1 MFARKSIKTMY
12 HLLSVLTAL
21 ILLLAAVGCQPEPTP
36 QPTKTEAP
44 AVKTEAPV
52 AQTEAP
58 AASEAPALE
67 ATQAPATVGAS
78 DLPAAF
84 ADPSKK
90 VRVALVRKV
99 GEGGFME
106 RYLAGAQSMA
116 DELGLELVESNAR
129 GDDAKMVTAIETAIQ
144 QKMDAIIVDHGQTDT
159 VQSVIE
165 QAMAAGIKV
174 LTFDTVINNPAVPEI
189 EQDDLLIG
197 FMLSKALATAYAG
210 QAKVIYVNVGGYAPL
225 DKRDRMWEDFKW
237 RYAGLEEVAKTG
249 AVTDNTAADT
259 QTRVEAVLKENPD
272 AQVAI
277 AMWDEFAKGT
287 VRAILGAGKSDQ
299 VKVYSVDITNE
310 DIAMMTDA
318 GSPWVATV
326 ATDSYSVGRLAVR
339 TAAAMVGGEPV
350 AKYLQVAPSLIT
362 QEFLLSNKITNM
374 DELVAALPA
383 LGESPL
389 VWPGWICS
397 LVNK

>member
-1 MFARKSIKTMY
+1 
-12 HLLSVLTAL
+12 
-21 ILLLAAVGCQPEPTP
+21 
-36 QPTKTEAP
+36 
-44 AVKTEAPV
+44 
-52 AQTEAP
+52 
-58 AASEAPALE
+58 
-67 ATQAPATVGAS
+67 
-78 DLPAAF
+78 
-84 ADPSKK
+84 
-90 VRVALVRKV
+90 
-99 GEGGFME
+99 
-106 RYLAGAQSMA
+106 
-116 DELGLELVESNAR
+116 
-129 GDDAKMVTAIETAIQ
+129 
-144 QKMDAIIVDHGQTDT
+144 
-159 VQSVIE
+159 
-165 QAMAAGIKV
+165 V

-197 FMLSKALATAYAG
+197 FMLSKALATDYAG
-210 QAKVIYVNVGGYAPL
+210 QAKVIYVNVGGFAPL

-287 VRAILGAGKSDQ
+287 VRAILGAAKAEQ

-310 DIAMMTDA
+310 DIAMMTEA

-350 AKYLQVAPSLIT
+350 AKYLQVAPSLIS
-362 QEFLLSNKITNM
+362 QEFLLSNNITNM
-374 DELVAALPA
+374 DELVAALPS